1 MLEND
6 YGKPIPSRAD
16 NLSDMIV
23 MTDIGGIGTL
33 IYHTFRFKDYE
44 YDNAEDGTDTLAPIV
59 YGGLEPD
66 FDQDN
71 SVSGAALVMEL
82 YNMAKR
88 ADSFDSDRPLE
99 LLMIDFCKSVA
110 HPYDID
116 FLYEYLSDGKIN
128 YERDGKLISQ
138 RAMFPSARFKRD
150 IENFYY
156 GARCYFALRK
166 IADGEDYDIDEL
178 AEDGARF
185 DGLRWPSTYPKVDMP
200 VKNGDFDPTE
210 EITADQLIAE
220 MEQDRVEY
228 ERFLKEHKKDLYKY
242 EREAIDDFYRLR
254 DGLLDIIPD
263 FHMRL
268 KANPKNGNVTFA
280 TDVHSVFDIAWYT
293 LARYMADVKLVDDGT
308 KEIASPDG
316 KVCVC
321 KCCGRA
327 FVRRADQNR
336 KMYCGNPD
344 CERKRSTMRTRRK
357 REKDKIAAE
366 KAKKQVKK
374 STKKT

>member
-16 NLSDMIV
+16 NLSDMIA

-59 YGGLEPD
+59 YGGFEPD

-71 SVSGAALVMEL
+71 SVSGATLVMEL

-88 ADSFDSDRPLE
+88 ADSFDADRPLE

-116 FLYEYLSDGKIN
+116 FLYEYLSDGQVN

-156 GARCYFALRK
+156 GARYYFALRK

-185 DGLRWPSTYPKVDMP
+185 DGLRWPSTYPKIDMP
-200 VKNGDFDPTE
+200 VKDEDFDPTE

-220 MEQDRVEY
+220 MEQGRAEY
-228 ERFLKEHKKDLYKY
+228 ERFLKERKKDLYKY
-242 EREAIDDFYRLR
+242 ERDAIDDFYKLR

-268 KANPKNGNVTFA
+268 KTNPKTGNVAFA
-280 TDVHSVFDIAWYT
+280 ADVHSIFDIAWYT
-293 LARYMADVKLVDDGT
+293 LARYMADVQLVDEGT
-308 KEIASPDG
+308 NEIANPDG

-327 FVRRADQNR
+327 FVRRSDQNR
-336 KMYCGNPD
+336 KMYCGDPD

-374 STKKT
+374 NTKKT

>member
-16 NLSDMIV
+16 NLSDMIA

-156 GARCYFALRK
+156 GARYYFALRK

-200 VKNGDFDPTE
+200 VKNGNFDPTE

-220 MEQDRVEY
+220 MEQDRAEY

-268 KANPKNGNVTFA
+268 KTNPKTGNVAFA
-280 TDVHSVFDIAWYT
+280 ADVHSIFDIAWYT
-293 LARYMADVKLVDDGT
+293 LARYMADVQLVDEGT
-308 KEIASPDG
+308 NEIANPEG

-321 KCCGRA
+321 KCCGKA
-327 FVRRADQNR
+327 FIRRPDQNR
-336 KMYCGNPD
+336 KLYCGEPE
-344 CERKRSTMRTRRK
+344 CERKRSTMRTRQK
-357 REKDKIAAE
+357 RERDKVKAA
-366 KAKKQVKK
+366 KARKQVKK
-374 STKKT
+374 NMKTT